1 MTAKKPELALKLDR
15 PMAVFDIEAT
25 GATPR
30 ADRIVELAILRVHPD
45 GHSDSHVF
53 RINPEMPIP
62 PEATAIHGIS
72 DEDVRGCPT
81 FKGLSGK
88 ILELFSGCDLAGYN
102 VLRFDIPMLVEE
114 FLRAGIRFDPDNYRV
129 VDAQRIYHRKEPRD
143 LTAAL
148 SFYCSEMHLGAH
160 GAEADT
166 LATLRVLNAQVQR
179 YADLPKDVAA
189 LSDYCDP
196 RDATWAD
203 RQGRLRWVNGHIALN
218 FGKKKGTRLSDMIK
232 EDPGF
237 LKWILR
243 SDFPRDV
250 KELVENAM
258 QGRWPAPP
266 EAPPKEE

>member
-1 MTAKKPELALKLDR
+1 MTAKQSSLALKLDR
-15 PMAVFDIEAT
+15 PLVVFDIEAT

-45 GHSDSHVF
+45 GHTDSHVF
-53 RINPEMPIP
+53 RVNPEMPIP
-62 PEATAIHGIS
+62 AEATAIHGIS
-72 DEDVRGCPT
+72 DEDVRHCPT
-81 FKGLSGK
+81 FKELAPK
-88 ILELFSGCDLAGYN
+88 IQELLSGCDLAGYN

-114 FLRAGIRFDPDNYRV
+114 FLRAGVRFDPDAFRV

-148 SFYCSEMHLGAH
+148 SFYCKEMHLGAH
-160 GAEADT
+160 GAEADA
-166 LATLRVLNAQVQR
+166 LATLRVLNAQIER
-179 YADLPKDVAA
+179 YGDLPRDVAA

-196 RDATWAD
+196 RDAAWAD
-203 RQGRLRWVNGHIALN
+203 RQGRLRWVNGQIVLN
-218 FGKKKGTRLSDMIK
+218 FGKKKGAKLIDMIK

-250 KELVENAM
+250 KEIVENAL
-258 QGRWPAPP
+258 QGRWPTPP
-266 EAPPKEE
+266 ESRA